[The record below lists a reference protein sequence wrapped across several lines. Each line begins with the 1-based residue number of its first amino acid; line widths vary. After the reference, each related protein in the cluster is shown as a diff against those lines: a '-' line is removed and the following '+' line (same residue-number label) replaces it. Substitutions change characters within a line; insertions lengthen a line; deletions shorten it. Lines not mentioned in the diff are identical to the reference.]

1 MKKKIYYRI
10 KNLALKTSETWDKLS
25 PIEKDAITFAHTYIN
40 PEPTQGTTPPF
51 SPEYRLAASGET
63 INQEYLR
70 KGTIIPAI
78 SDIIDTLSK
87 NTTQTDIVVYRGIC
101 YDIFNQMLDNAI
113 DKPTTDLIEK
123 GVLQT
128 SLVKGHELPADIYLR
143 IFVPS
148 GTKALYLGN
157 VNQEQHL
164 YEVDIMT
171 GAHLSIV
178 SADSKYLNCIL
189 QSTN

>member
-1 MKKKIYYRI
+1 MKNKLYYRL
-10 KNLALKTSETWDKLS
+10 KNWILDTSETWDKLS
-25 PIEKDAITFAHTYIN
+25 PKEKDTIAFAHTYIN
-40 PEPTQGTTPPF
+40 PEPIRGTTPPF

-70 KGTIIPAI
+70 KGNIIPNI
-78 SDIIDTLSK
+78 TDILDKLSQ
-87 NTTQTDIVVYRGIC
+87 NTTQKDIVVYRGVC
-101 YDIFNQMLDNAI
+101 YDLFNQMLNNATGEQ
-113 DKPTTDLIEK
+113 TTDLIET

-143 IFVPS
+143 IFIPA

-157 VNQEQHL
+157 VNYEQHL
-164 YEVDIMT
+164 YEMDIMT

-178 SADSKYLNCIL
+178 SADAKYLNCML